1 MYISQPL
8 GCRIPWFDAMVRAQL
23 AREDTLVVTARDKVK
38 AALLGLAVFTIE
50 SRSGSLGQHLSIVRL
65 QQFARV
71 NIFPAASP
79 SVTTAACLGS
89 GRRGRRGSPS
99 TA

>member
-1 MYISQPL
+1 M
-8 GCRIPWFDAMVRAQL
+8 RAQL

-50 SRSGSLGQHLSIVRL
+50 SRSVQHQTPVLL

-71 NIFPAASP
+71 NIFPAASL
-79 SVTTAACLGS
+79 SVTTAACR
-89 GRRGRRGSPS
+89 GRRRRGRGRRGSPS